1 MGNFDRFIRDVICA
15 PYTIPIGI
23 IHSNISSIDYCTKSR
38 SSSYSLDETNTDASS
53 MYSKSLEFSDSDILT
68 RTQYSSVS
76 RAIQQILL
84 RTNNISLQ
92 DITSSSVAKVSRI
105 ALDDDGLPI
114 MQDGNILPVFDND
127 EQNIELAKLETF
139 YTLKKG
145 DDGNIYA
152 VWEYGCI
159 PSIEQTTSL
168 SVTQINLVNSNT
180 MQEILNNIQ
189 VEMELS
195 LEESGSEDPSS
206 TISSVFSNTA
216 VFSLLIQRVNGML
229 TNLSS
234 QIVSSNANINY
245 IDRYGKCNYVYND
258 NMELILNKNPWCR
271 RILPTDNLEEK
282 NVNGVCVSN
291 KGAHIKQSITIDV
304 IAKNIIDITIGL
316 YKETD
321 VSISSKTDVSI
332 QRITNNRVIVASLLL
347 NIIILYLF
355 SSFFSF
361 ILNNI

>member
-53 MYSKSLEFSDSDILT
+53 MYSESLEFSDSDILT
-68 RTQYSSVS
+68 RTQYASVS
-76 RAIQQILL
+76 RTIQQILL

-92 DITSSSVAKVSRI
+92 DVTSSSVAKVSRI
-105 ALDDDGLPI
+105 PLDDDGLPI
-114 MQDGNILPVFDND
+114 TQDGNILPVFDND
-127 EQNIELAKLETF
+127 EQNIELAKLENF

-189 VEMELS
+189 VEMEIS

-206 TISSVFSNTA
+206 TLSSVFSSTG

-234 QIVSSNANINY
+234 QIVSSNANISY

-271 RILPTDNLEEK
+271 RILPTDNVEEK

-291 KGAHIKQSITIDV
+291 KGTHIKQSITIDV

-361 ILNNI
+361 IINNI